1 MIWSAWGRREAGV
14 PNRGT
19 GVARPS
25 GHDRG
30 EIKTQQDPAR
40 GLHGCNPSPLTHDR
54 RVKAARGSCSVEGG
68 RSPATAAAGSALDD
82 ESWRAQNL
90 A

>member
-1 MIWSAWGRREAGV
+1 MTWSAWGAGK
-14 PNRGT
+14 PASPT
-19 GVARPS
+19 GAQALLGPAAT
-25 GHDRG
+25 DRG

-54 RVKAARGSCSVEGG
+54 GVKAARGSCSVEGG